1 MCLLH
6 GFYPD
11 ILPAFVN
18 GTVEVLQHTG
28 EPTSPPLYFNVTF
41 LMKKLNSSL
50 FYTEW
55 FCLTGAKWWQMIAG
69 QGITSALSL
78 MGSAGQHCSGA
89 ARLQTMSLQ
98 RHGAGC
104 AGLPSPRCR
113 HCTCWTAQLCEGALG
128 FVSGLAVE
136 LEVWLPVKVSWLRI
150 CEKQPH
156 AVCLS
161 RVLSWIAVQS
171 SFMRVTA
178 SVPANM

>member
-6 GFYPD
+6 GFCPD

-55 FCLTGAKWWQMIAG
+55 FCLTGAKWWQTIAG

-78 MGSAGQHCSGA
+78 MWSAGQHCSGA
-89 ARLQTMSLQ
+89 AHLRPCRCRDKEQAVQ
-98 RHGAGC
+98 VC
-104 AGLPSPRCR
+104 PRCAAGIAR
-113 HCTCWTAQLCEGALG
+113 AGQRGFARELWVLSVAWQWSWRFGCLWRYPGSG
-128 FVSGLAVE
+128 FVKSNHMLFAWAESFPGSQCRA
-136 LEVWLPVKVSWLRI
+136 
-150 CEKQPH
+150 
-156 AVCLS
+156 LS
-161 RVLSWIAVQS
+161 CG
-171 SFMRVTA
+171 
-178 SVPANM
+178 